1 LEYSF
6 WILYIV
12 YKKNNNTMKY
22 IKLFENF
29 ESSIFDSAAIES
41 LNKKLYDEI
50 SEGSAYV
57 DYIMDDWI
65 KQIYDIIKSVAP
77 FKDEEVKITDEGRSG
92 KKISVDINLANP
104 FEITLSECGSISS
117 SSGDETEGISIRFVG
132 EYNFEIE
139 DLETGET
146 KDSND
151 GTEAEYIFTK
161 NQDSSENYYL
171 SIDTWNDDALP
182 RLFKNIEKALY

>member
-1 LEYSF
+1 
-6 WILYIV
+6 
-12 YKKNNNTMKY
+12 MKY

-29 ESSIFDSAAIES
+29 KSSIFDSAAIES

-50 SEGSAYV
+50 SEGSAY
-57 DYIMDDWI
+57 MDTIIEDWT

-77 FKDEEVKITDEGRSG
+77 FKDEEVKITDGDWGG
-92 KKISVDINLANP
+92 KKIIVDIDLANP
-104 FEITLSECGSISS
+104 FEITLSEGGSISA
-117 SSGDETEGISIRFVG
+117 SSGDEKEGISIRFVG

-139 DLETGET
+139 DLETGEK
-146 KDSND
+146 KDSDD

-171 SIDTWNDDALP
+171 SIEEWNDDALP
-182 RLFKNIEKALY
+182 RLFKNIEKAIY

>member
-1 LEYSF
+1 
-6 WILYIV
+6 
-12 YKKNNNTMKY
+12 MKY
-22 IKLFENF
+22 IKLFESF

-50 SEGSAYV
+50 GEGSAY
-57 DYIMDDWI
+57 MDSIIEDWTE
-65 KQIYDIIKSVAP
+65 QIYDIIKSVAP
-77 FKDEEVKITDEGRSG
+77 FKDEEVKITEGDWGG
-92 KKISVDINLANP
+92 KKIIVDIDLANP
-104 FEITLSECGSISS
+104 FEITLSECGKTNA

-146 KDSND
+146 RDSDD

-171 SIDTWNDDALP
+171 SIEEWNDDALP

>member
-1 LEYSF
+1 
-6 WILYIV
+6 
-12 YKKNNNTMKY
+12 MKY

-50 SEGSAYV
+50 SEGSAY
-57 DYIMDDWI
+57 MDTIIEDWT

-77 FKDEEVKITDEGRSG
+77 FKDEEVKITDGDWGG
-92 KKISVDINLANP
+92 KKISVHIDLANP
-104 FEITLSECGSISS
+104 FEITLSEGGSISA
-117 SSGDETEGISIRFVG
+117 SSGDEKEGISIRFVG

-139 DLETGET
+139 DLETGEK
-146 KDSND
+146 KDSDD

-171 SIDTWNDDALP
+171 SIEEWNDDALP
-182 RLFKNIEKALY
+182 KLFKNIEKAIY

>member
-1 LEYSF
+1 
-6 WILYIV
+6 
-12 YKKNNNTMKY
+12 MKY
-22 IKLFENF
+22 IKLFESF

-50 SEGSAYV
+50 GEGSAY
-57 DYIMDDWI
+57 MDSIIEDWTE
-65 KQIYDIIKSVAP
+65 QIYDIIKSVAP
-77 FKDEEVKITDEGRSG
+77 FKDEEVKITKGDWGG
-92 KKISVDINLANP
+92 KKIIVDIDLANP
-104 FEITLSECGSISS
+104 FEITLSECGKISA

-146 KDSND
+146 GVSDD

-171 SIDTWNDDALP
+171 SIEEWNDDALP
-182 RLFKNIEKALY
+182 RLFRNIEKALY

>member
-1 LEYSF
+1 
-6 WILYIV
+6 
-12 YKKNNNTMKY
+12 MKY

-50 SEGSAYV
+50 SEGDNFYSI

-77 FKDEEVKITDEGRSG
+77 FKDEEVKITDEGRFG
-92 KKISVDINLANP
+92 KKISVHIDLANP
-104 FEITLSECGSISS
+104 FEITLSECGSISA

-146 KDSND
+146 KDSDD

-161 NQDSSENYYL
+161 NQDRSENYYL
-171 SIDTWNDDALP
+171 SIEEWNDDAIP

>member
-1 LEYSF
+1 
-6 WILYIV
+6 
-12 YKKNNNTMKY
+12 MKY

-41 LNKKLYDEI
+41 LNKKLYDKI
-50 SEGSAYV
+50 SEDDNFYDI
-57 DYIMDDWI
+57 DYIIEDWT
-65 KQIYDIIKSVAP
+65 KQIYDIIKSVDI
-77 FKDEEVKITDEGRSG
+77 FKEVDFEITDDHI
-92 KKISVDINLANP
+92 KLDWNDVCCP
-104 FEITLSECGSISS
+104 FEITLSECGSISA
-117 SSGDETEGISIRFVG
+117 SSGDKKEGISIRFVG
-132 EYNFEIE
+132 EYPFEIE

-146 KDSND
+146 RDSDD

>member
-1 LEYSF
+1 
-6 WILYIV
+6 
-12 YKKNNNTMKY
+12 MKY

-92 KKISVDINLANP
+92 KKISVNIDLANP

-117 SSGDETEGISIRFVG
+117 SSGDELIDPHS
-132 EYNFEIE
+132 EIE

>member
-1 LEYSF
+1 
-6 WILYIV
+6 
-12 YKKNNNTMKY
+12 MKY
-22 IKLFENF
+22 IKLFESF
-29 ESSIFDSAAIES
+29 KSSIFDSAAIES

-50 SEGSAYV
+50 GEGSAY
-57 DYIMDDWI
+57 MDSIIEDWT

-77 FKDEEVKITDEGRSG
+77 FKDEEVKITEGDWGG
-92 KKISVDINLANP
+92 KKIIVDIDLANP
-104 FEITLSECGSISS
+104 FEITLSECGKISA

-146 KDSND
+146 GVSDD

-171 SIDTWNDDALP
+171 SIEEWNDDALP
-182 RLFKNIEKALY
+182 RLFRNIEKALY

>member
-1 LEYSF
+1 
-6 WILYIV
+6 
-12 YKKNNNTMKY
+12 MKY

-29 ESSIFDSAAIES
+29 KSSIFDSAAIES

-50 SEGSAYV
+50 GEGSTYMNWV
-57 DYIMDDWI
+57 IENWI
-65 KQIYDIIKSVAP
+65 KQIYDIIKRVAP
-77 FKDEEVKITDEGRSG
+77 FKDEEVKITDGDWGG
-92 KKISVDINLANP
+92 KKISVDIDLANP
-104 FEITLSECGSISS
+104 FEITLSEGGSISA
-117 SSGDETEGISIRFVG
+117 SSGDEKEGISIRFVG

-146 KDSND
+146 KDSDD

-171 SIDTWNDDALP
+171 SIEEWNDDALP
-182 RLFKNIEKALY
+182 RLFKNIEKAIY